1 MVVTANDV
9 GDVHVEIVYHHAE
22 IVSGGAIGAGDDQ
35 VVKFFVVEFDAAFH
49 GVVPSGDAV
58 LRHFETHHRR
68 HAFWNGR
75 QGFACFRT
83 PFAIVHKVLLV
94 GFGFSALCIQ
104 LFFGGVAVIGR
115 AIGQHFGDDFFVA
128 VKAFGLVE
136 RAFVIAHV
144 YPMHAIQN
152 CLYRSRG

>member
-22 IVSGGAIGAGDDQ
+22 VVSGGAIGAGDDQ
-35 VVKFFVVEFDAAFH
+35 VVKFFVIEFDAAFN
-49 GVVPSGDAV
+49 GIVPSGYAV

-94 GFGFSALCIQ
+94 GFGLGALRVQ
-104 LFFGGVAVIGR
+104 FFFGGVAVIRR